1 MFLCEKKSIFLTAPE
16 FLRGLALSFFAY
28 LSLEQWHL
36 HVALRILV
44 LGRWGDDAMQ
54 GVWRAKASKVSCN
67 VAELFLITCYCRA
80 SGQ

>member
-1 MFLCEKKSIFLTAPE
+1 MKKKSIFLTTPE

-36 HVALRILV
+36 ALRILV
-44 LGRWGDDAMQ
+44 LGCWGDDAMQ
-54 GVWRAKASKVSCN
+54 GVWRVKASKVSCN
-67 VAELFLITCYCRA
+67 VAELFLITCYCRT